1 MAFDYKK
8 EYKNLYMPKTTPVIV
23 DVPEISYIAVSGRGN
38 PNEADGEYQKAIGM
52 LYPVAYTLKMS
63 HKTDYRME
71 GFFEYVVPPLES
83 LWWTENANMN
93 DFTDKSAF
101 NWIAMIRVPDFVKAD
116 DVEWAK
122 REVIKKKHIDCVPL
136 RFFSLQEGLCAQIM
150 HIGPYDTE
158 PTSLAAIDRFIQSK
172 SYLTDI
178 SKERRHHEIY
188 LSDPRKC
195 NPDKMKTVLRIPI
208 VKLI

>member
-8 EYKNLYMPKTTPVIV
+8 EYKSLYMPKTIPVIV
-23 DVPEISYIAVSGRGN
+23 DVPEIIYIAVSGRGN

-83 LWWTENANMN
+83 LWWTENANKN

-101 NWIAMIRVPDFVKAD
+101 NWIAMIRVPDFVKVD

-122 REVIKKKHIDCVPL
+122 REVIRKKTYRL
-136 RFFSLQEGLCAQIM
+136 R
-150 HIGPYDTE
+150 
-158 PTSLAAIDRFIQSK
+158 TSPFL
-172 SYLTDI
+172 
-178 SKERRHHEIY
+178 
-188 LSDPRKC
+188 
-195 NPDKMKTVLRIPI
+195 
-208 VKLI
+208 